1 MPKEPAKARPPAK
14 SAAARPS
21 GSPARPEPTFEITL
35 QNENEWRRAAEVA
48 LSALARR
55 GIPFTSN
62 DILKL
67 VGRPPSPSLLPSLV
81 RAAHLNA
88 LIEKSDTA
96 PIGTVWIGVHPDP
109 RSIDRT
115 GGRRKTDEKRISRE
129 LWEKAH
135 TLASKEKIP
144 TGEVF
149 IRALRAYLKDA

>member
-14 SAAARPS
+14 SAATRS
-21 GSPARPEPTFEITL
+21 SESPARPDLPFEITL

-55 GIPFTSN
+55 GLPFTSN
-62 DILKL
+62 DILRL

-88 LIEKSDTA
+88 MIQKSDTA
-96 PIGTVWIGVHPDP
+96 PIGTVWIGAHPDP
-109 RSIDRT
+109 QSIDRS
-115 GGRRKTDEKRISRE
+115 GGRRKTDGGRISRE

-135 TLASKEKIP
+135 KVASKEKIP